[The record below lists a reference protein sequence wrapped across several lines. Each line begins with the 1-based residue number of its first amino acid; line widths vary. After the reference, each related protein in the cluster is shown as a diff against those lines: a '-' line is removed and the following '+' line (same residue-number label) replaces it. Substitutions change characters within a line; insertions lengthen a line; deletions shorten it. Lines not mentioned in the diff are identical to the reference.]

1 MGVIVELNATV
12 DNPLQ
17 SIACKVYHGPL
28 DVQPGKSSSPFIIN
42 VIQSDWYCLNDKESL
57 EFFSLYLKQNDV
69 N

>member
-1 MGVIVELNATV
+1 MDVIVEIHATV
-12 DNPLQ
+12 D
-17 SIACKVYHGPL
+17 K
-28 DVQPGKSSSPFIIN
+28 PGKSSIPFIIN

>member
-1 MGVIVELNATV
+1 MDVIVEIHATV

-17 SIACKVYHGPL
+17 SSCLHGKL
-28 DVQPGKSSSPFIIN
+28 EVQPGKSSSPFIIN